1 MYVVLKGQNKKGE
14 SWGFERFG
22 DIWSGVIF
30 KKIADHLGYAIASGY
45 PIIWHAKA
53 SNVFTNLKKEASGI
67 KINETFWEIIDTI
80 ELPDVASGCET
91 IGIAA
96 VGLPLIPKPGE
107 SERAMRIWA

>member
-53 SNVFTNLKKEASGI
+53 SNEFANLKKEASGI

-80 ELPDVASGCET
+80 ELEGQSFQECYLEIASKLFIEG
-91 IGIAA
+91 
-96 VGLPLIPKPGE
+96 VY
-107 SERAMRIWA
+107 W